1 MRVRARAGLL
11 FSESPQAPPR
21 PRFQPA
27 RTPHKSSPAGQV
39 WEGRVAGKRAVCRP
53 DGLITWAPA
62 RVEGFRPAGSAVV
75 VTLGQLS
82 PARVAGARRWARA
95 VATKR
100 CLKRM
105 EPAARGLI
113 PPPARVHVH
122 GAVRLLPRV
131 LVDLDRLA
139 DGLYPEALDRR
150 GLAAALEEL
159 AGRCP
164 LDVRLVRPPNVDD
177 LPAAVKSVASFVVA
191 EALIN
196 AVRGARAEG
205 DRQPTFCPATAC
217 RTRDGLEHANR
228 QRRQVPTI
236 AASSSSSRRPFR
248 RGVGL
253 DGSRCAGHVWY
264 QIWCA
269 LLWSGGAWQ

>member
-39 WEGRVAGKRAVCRP
+39 WEGRVAGKRAVRRP

-82 PARVAGARRWARA
+82 PARVAGARRSARA

-100 CLKRM
+100 SLKRR

-122 GAVRLLPRV
+122 GAVRLLPRCCTDHGQGPRGHTGPGHAGPARDIAV
-131 LVDLDRLA
+131 MQSLRA
-139 DGLYPEALDRR
+139 RSRASRPRAPARR
-150 GLAAALEEL
+150 ARPPR
-159 AGRCP
+159 RCP
-164 LDVRLVRPPNVDD
+164 
-177 LPAAVKSVASFVVA
+177 AGA
-191 EALIN
+191 
-196 AVRGARAEG
+196 ARA
-205 DRQPTFCPATAC
+205 RAVLT
-217 RTRDGLEHANR
+217 
-228 QRRQVPTI
+228 
-236 AASSSSSRRPFR
+236 
-248 RGVGL
+248 
-253 DGSRCAGHVWY
+253 
-264 QIWCA
+264 
-269 LLWSGGAWQ
+269 